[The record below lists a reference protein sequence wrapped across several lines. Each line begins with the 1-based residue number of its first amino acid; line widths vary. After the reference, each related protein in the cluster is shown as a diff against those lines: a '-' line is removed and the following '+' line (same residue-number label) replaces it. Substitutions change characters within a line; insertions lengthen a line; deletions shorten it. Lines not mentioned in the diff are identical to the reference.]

1 MRGGGQ
7 RPFEIFLKIHP
18 IWQRDPSLYGS
29 SFCEVDVETAI
40 GNDNRAHDEDELN
53 NDDEVNNDGE
63 VNNEDEVN
71 DDEHHIGLN
80 GVVALGLG
88 GGDNRMG

>member
-1 MRGGGQ
+1 MRKL
-7 RPFEIFLKIHP
+7 RFILKHWPAHIG
-18 IWQRDPSLYGS
+18 LNGT
-29 SFCEVDVETAI
+29 SFCEVGVENAI
-40 GNDNRAHDEDELN
+40 RNRNDHDEDELN
-53 NDDEVNNDGE
+53 NDDEVN
-63 VNNEDEVN
+63 N

>member
-1 MRGGGQ
+1 MNNN
-7 RPFEIFLKIHP
+7 
-18 IWQRDPSLYGS
+18 D
-29 SFCEVDVETAI
+29 EV
-40 GNDNRAHDEDELN
+40 NS
-53 NDDEVNNDGE
+53 DDEVNNGDE
-63 VNNEDEVN
+63 VNN

>member
-1 MRGGGQ
+1 MRGGSKAVWNFSKNSSDLVAGS
-7 RPFEIFLKIHP
+7 
-18 IWQRDPSLYGS
+18 SLYGS
-29 SFCEVDVETAI
+29 CFCEVDVETAI

-80 GVVALGLG
+80 GVVALGHG

>member
-1 MRGGGQ
+1 MRKL
-7 RPFEIFLKIHP
+7 RFILKHWPAHIG
-18 IWQRDPSLYGS
+18 LNGT
-29 SFCEVDVETAI
+29 SFCEVGVENAI
-40 GNDNRAHDEDELN
+40 RNRNDHDEDDLN
-53 NDDEVNNDGE
+53 NDDEVNN
-63 VNNEDEVN
+63 EDEVNN

>member
-1 MRGGGQ
+1 M
-7 RPFEIFLKIHP
+7 
-18 IWQRDPSLYGS
+18 
-29 SFCEVDVETAI
+29 
-40 GNDNRAHDEDELN
+40 N